1 MQLEEHQRWLVDFYK
16 GRNWYRFSP
25 LIRLNFMTED
35 LGELS
40 RAVRALEIGRD
51 HPGEHIEKAG
61 WQDNLVEEMAD
72 VMDQLLILA
81 DKFDIKPEQL
91 MQQSERKLQKRF
103 EEK

>member
-1 MQLEEHQRWLVDFYK
+1 MQIEEHQAWLIDFYK

-25 LIRLNFMTED
+25 LIRLNFMTEE

-51 HPGEHIEKAG
+51 HPGEKIEQAG
-61 WQDNLVEEMAD
+61 WQANLVEEMAD

-81 DKFDIKPEQL
+81 SKFDITPAEL
-91 MQQSERKLQKRF
+91 MEQSENKLLKRF
-103 EEK
+103 END